1 MSDMRFIIAGI
12 ALVFAGFLIL
22 GVFGNNFQAA
32 TLESN
37 EFGTCYE
44 YSDGSP
50 PIEIN
55 CSFKIFDQTIF
66 FGLVLGFIAT
76 GIISLVKGARGDWDN
91 KVKPEDMVGPGNN
104 QKDDSDNQDKG

>member
-12 ALVFAGFLIL
+12 ILVFVGFLIL
-22 GVFGNNFQAA
+22 GGFGNNFQAA

-44 YSDGSP
+44 YSDDSP
-50 PIEIN
+50 PVEIN

-66 FGLVLGFIAT
+66 FALVTGFIGA
-76 GIISLVKGARGDWDN
+76 GIISLIKGTRGDWDN

-104 QKDDSDNQDKG
+104 QKSDDSDKD